1 MWPDLSGLRNKLR
14 KPRFLLLEDSPP
26 T

>member
-14 KPRFLLLEDSPP
+14 KPRFLLLEDPPP